1 MERAV
6 APLIPFVREW
16 ELQLNPEHL
25 YALAGAVLEHYDTGE
40 SWEELEAA
48 VHAQIADF
56 KRRREAI
63 EASYRQKLR
72 PTD

>member
-6 APLIPFVREW
+6 AALIPFVREW
-16 ELQLNPEHL
+16 GLQLNPEHL
-25 YALAGAVLEHYDTGE
+25 HELADAVLQHYDTEE
-40 SWEELEAA
+40 SWDEIDAA

-56 KRRREAI
+56 EHGQEAI
-63 EASYRQKLR
+63 QASYRQQLP